1 MLLVIATIVL
11 AGFVL
16 YMKIKEYKELKN
28 IYSEILEN
36 KKFEKLDLQKNSYI
50 IALILIIFGIISIVF
65 GIILKEVST
74 ATMGLL
80 IILLI
85 LSEVMTSKFKN
96 VYYYNDSNFVV
107 NGKILRYKSIKKID
121 IGKFPFRQSNITTLS
136 NENYV
141 VAKKFALFLK
151 DKINKK

>member
-11 AGFVL
+11 ASFVL

>member
-50 IALILIIFGIISIVF
+50 IALILIMFGVISIVF

>member
-50 IALILIIFGIISIVF
+50 IALILIMFGIISIVF

>member
-28 IYSEILEN
+28 IYNEILEN

-50 IALILIIFGIISIVF
+50 IALILIIFGVISIVL